1 MGAEDELKKKVEEL
15 EKQKKDLEKKVEGLT
30 KTSTQ
35 VKQEEFESSD
45 IFTAKSGEEGG
56 GVSSTGSIM
65 SAGLTDVR
73 QFGQELSSA
82 LTGGGLK
89 DVDYLIEKSKDL
101 ANNMGVGKARASEFR
116 TLIADAVPEMVKLGM
131 SEQEAFKA
139 MEDIPATLK
148 TNTTLTKE
156 VVVEVGAASKISGK
170 SAGELVGAFKNVG
183 FNLDTIGNN
192 MADVANYAKGVGVN
206 VGAVTKG
213 VVENLKY
220 LNTMN
225 FDGGV
230 KGLAK
235 MVAQSE
241 MLGVNMGKVLAKAD
255 DLMDPEKA
263 IDFSSALQRLG
274 VQSSA
279 LLDPL
284 SAMDMAMNDP
294 AKLQDEMVKIS
305 KQFTRLKADGS
316 GFEILPGAK
325 LQMKEIAG
333 TLGMSADELA
343 NMALKSS
350 DLEMKMS
357 KIKFPGFAASE
368 EDKTLIANMAQMK
381 DGRAMVTITDEK
393 GQAKEVDVEN
403 LTAEQIEKL
412 KEEQTNQNKSAE
424 DIAKD
429 QLSVLKE
436 ILAVQ
441 SGAKGAVRL
450 GVASSGAIQR
460 MTNTAN
466 EIRKE
471 VNKSISDQ
479 VSTEGVRGKTGD
491 VLGKVEEGLV
501 EGIKTG
507 DTEKIT
513 ASFAELPGLL
523 LNLPKDIG
531 ASVVDAMKQASTGV
545 GFAIKNEYKE
555 ITGEKPVPG
564 ESNIVTQSIEKLE
577 TLFKDI
583 FGKGEAAVKT
593 TLGADINMNV
603 THTVTGQNVAA
614 SEDYKKYFESWAK
627 NDLTKNESLLI
638 TIDKAMKDVVN
649 KGK

>member
-1 MGAEDELKKKVEEL
+1 MGAKE
-15 EKQKKDLEKKVEGLT
+15 DLEKKLKDLEAENEKL
-30 KTSTQ
+30 K
-35 VKQEEFESSD
+35 KD
-45 IFTAKSGEEGG
+45 AKSQTEKRQEQYEESGIFSVKGDEGG
-56 GVSSTGSIM
+56 NIQSKSS
-65 SAGLTDVR
+65 LTNPAKDVM
-73 QFGQELSSA
+73 GMTQELSSA
-82 LTGGGLK
+82 LTSGGLE
-89 DVDYLIEKSKDL
+89 DVDFLIEKSKEL

-116 TLIADAVPEMVKLGM
+116 TMIANAVPEMVKLGM
-131 SEQEAFKA
+131 SEQEAFKV

-263 IDFSSALQRLG
+263 IDFSASLQRLG

-325 LQMKEIAG
+325 LQMKEIALS
-333 TLGMSADELA
+333 LGMSADELA

-412 KEEQTNQNKSAE
+412 KEEQANQNKSAE

-441 SGAKGAVRL
+441 QGAKGSVRL

-460 MTNTAN
+460 MTNAAN
-466 EIRKE
+466 EMRKE
-471 VNKSISDQ
+471 INKSISDQ
-479 VSTEGVRGKTGD
+479 VTTEGVRGKTGE
-491 VLGKVEEGLV
+491 VLGPLEEGV
-501 EGIKTG
+501 VQGVKTG
-507 DTEKIT
+507 DPEKVT
-513 ASFAELPGLL
+513 ASLAELPAALL
-523 LNLPKDIG
+523 KLPVDIG
-531 ASVVDAMKQASTGV
+531 KSILDALKQSSTGV
-545 GFAIKNEYKE
+545 GYALKNEYKE
-555 ITGEKPVPG
+555 LTGDKPVPG
-564 ESNIVTQSIEKLE
+564 QSNFVTESIESLE
-577 TLFKDI
+577 
-583 FGKGEAAVKT
+583 GKIKQLYETAKT
-593 TLGADINMNV
+593 EGAKTLGVDVKMDVNHN
-603 THTVTGQNVAA
+603 VTGQAGTTT
-614 SEDYKKYFESWAK
+614 EEYKKYFESFVK
-627 NDLTKNESLLI
+627 NDLLKNESWLSEAY
-638 TIDKAMKDVVN
+638 KAMTTVNN

>member
-1 MGAEDELKKKVEEL
+1 
-15 EKQKKDLEKKVEGLT
+15 
-30 KTSTQ
+30 
-35 VKQEEFESSD
+35 
-45 IFTAKSGEEGG
+45 
-56 GVSSTGSIM
+56 
-65 SAGLTDVR
+65 
-73 QFGQELSSA
+73 
-82 LTGGGLK
+82 
-89 DVDYLIEKSKDL
+89 
-101 ANNMGVGKARASEFR
+101 
-116 TLIADAVPEMVKLGM
+116 
-131 SEQEAFKA
+131 
-139 MEDIPATLK
+139 
-148 TNTTLTKE
+148 
-156 VVVEVGAASKISGK
+156 
-170 SAGELVGAFKNVG
+170 
-183 FNLDTIGNN
+183 

-603 THTVTGQNVAA
+603 THTVTGQNGAA

>member
-1 MGAEDELKKKVEEL
+1 MGAEDDLRKKIEKL
-15 EKQKKDLEKKVEGLT
+15 EKDKKDLEDKVAGFN
-30 KTSTQ
+30 KSSTQ
-35 VKQEEFESSD
+35 VKQGEFEQSET
-45 IFTAKSGEEGG
+45 FKAQSGEEGG
-56 GVSSTGSIM
+56 GVSTAGSIM

-116 TLIADAVPEMVKLGM
+116 AMIADAVPEMVKLGI
-131 SEQEAFKA
+131 SEDDAFKT
-139 MEDIPATLK
+139 MKEIPATLR

-156 VVVEVGAASKISGK
+156 VVVEIGSAAKFTNK
-170 SAGELVGAFKNVG
+170 SAGDLANAFKNVG
-183 FNLDTIGNN
+183 FNLDTVGNN
-192 MADVANYAKGVGVN
+192 MADVANYAKSVGVN
-206 VGAVTKG
+206 VKAVTDG
-213 VVENLKY
+213 VVTNLKY

-241 MLGVNMGKVLAKAD
+241 MLGVNMQSVLNKANEI
-255 DLMDPEKA
+255 MDPEKA

-333 TLGMSADELA
+333 ALGMSADELA

-424 DIAKD
+424 DIARD
-429 QLSVLKE
+429 QLDVLKE

-450 GVASSGAIQR
+450 GVASTGAIQR

-471 VNKSISDQ
+471 INKSIADQ
-479 VSTEGVRGKTGD
+479 VSTEGVRGKTGE
-491 VLGKVEEGLV
+491 VLGTIEKGLV
-501 EGIKTG
+501 EGIQTG
-507 DTEKIT
+507 DTEKVT
-513 ASFAELPGLL
+513 TTFAELPGILIS
-523 LNLPKDIG
+523 LPKDIG
-531 ASVVDAMKQASTGV
+531 ASVAEAMKQASTGV
-545 GFAIKNEYKE
+545 GFALKNEYKE

-593 TLGADINMNV
+593 TLGVDVKMDVNHN
-603 THTVTGQNVAA
+603 VTGQNGVVPD
-614 SEDYKKYFESWAK
+614 EVKKYLETWVK
-627 NDLTKNESLLI
+627 NDFMKNESLLSEAY
-638 TIDKAMKDVVN
+638 KAVTAVNN